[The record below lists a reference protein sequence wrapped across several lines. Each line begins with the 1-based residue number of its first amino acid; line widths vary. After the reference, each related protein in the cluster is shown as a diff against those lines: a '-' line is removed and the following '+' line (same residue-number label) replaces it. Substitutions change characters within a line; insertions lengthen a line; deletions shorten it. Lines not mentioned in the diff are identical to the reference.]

1 MTSKLFGTDGIR
13 SKFGIEPLTAGFIK
27 LIGYAF
33 AKSMFNNKSGHV
45 YISHD
50 GRESCDSIENDL
62 VSGISC
68 QGSSYTLLGLLP
80 TPALSAIMYQM
91 KKKDTCAIQITASHN
106 QYHDNGLKFF
116 DHCGNKINDTIQHQI
131 ENTVYS
137 ESFDIKSV
145 KKHNNIDNE
154 FSDIYVSFIRDYFSS
169 KLSNFLPLNQRLNI
183 LVDCANGAFSKII
196 NCIFDNQ
203 NLNIIPIN
211 SEPDG
216 KNINLNCGAT
226 NPKQI
231 SDFIDFF
238 NSQKVRSSKDKS
250 EILKIDLGI
259 AIDGDGDRAIFVDDQ
274 GNILDGDDIIYLLA
288 INNMKSTKKVVGTL
302 MTNYG
307 IRKAYED
314 VGINFIETDVGDM
327 NVVNKMREC
336 DCSFGGESSGHII
349 FNDFKDFFYGDSMIT
364 LINVVKLLLSSKKS
378 LFEHYQHINKIPSE
392 LININ
397 VNDKSSFLSN
407 EKNINII
414 SHIKEQIG
422 SNGRLLVR
430 PSGTENVIRFLV
442 EHRDTREINVLKS
455 YLYDNIET

>member
-13 SKFGIEPLTAGFIK
+13 SKFGIKPLTTDCIK

-33 AKSMFNNKSGHV
+33 AKSMFNNNSGHV

-50 GRESCDSIENDL
+50 GRESCNSIESDL
-62 VSGISC
+62 ISGILC

-80 TPALSAIMYQM
+80 TPALSATMHQM

-116 DHCGNKINDTIQHQI
+116 DHCGNKINDSIQHKI
-131 ENTVYS
+131 ENIVYS

-145 KKHNNIDNE
+145 KKHNNIDNQFNE
-154 FSDIYVSFIRDYFSS
+154 IYVSFIRDYFSS

-196 NCIFDNQ
+196 DCIFDNQ

-211 SEPDG
+211 SDPDG
-216 KNINLNCGAT
+216 KNINLDCGAT

-231 SDFIDFF
+231 SDFINFF
-238 NSQKVRSSKDKS
+238 NSQKAKSSKDNS

-288 INNMKSTKKVVGTL
+288 INNTKNTKRVVGTI

-307 IRKAYED
+307 IRKAYKD
-314 VGINFIETDVGDM
+314 MGIDFIETDVGDM

-349 FNDFKDFFYGDSMIT
+349 FNDFEDFYYGDSMIT
-364 LINVVKLLLSSKKS
+364 LINVIKLLLSSKKS
-378 LFEHYQHINKIPSE
+378 LFEHYQHVNKMPSE
-392 LININ
+392 LINIK
-397 VNDKSSFLSN
+397 VSDKVTFLSN
-407 EKNINII
+407 EKNMNII
-414 SHIKEQIG
+414 SYIKEQIG
-422 SNGRLLVR
+422 SNGRLFVR

-442 EHRDTREINVLKS
+442 EHRDIREINVLKS
-455 YLYDNIET
+455 YLYDNIEI